1 LIAALLFFL
10 TLGAAFASPTAAPS
24 TAPEPPQQKPVWEY
38 AKELELT
45 DKQVTDIKAVAQD
58 LENVM
63 KTSQQK
69 LQSLN
74 HDLVDEVETEVPM
87 DLIKGTLEQIAA
99 VQIVAQMANIRTSRA
114 IIHILTPQQLSKW
127 RAMQAQVA
135 P

>member
-1 LIAALLFFL
+1 M
-10 TLGAAFASPTAAPS
+10 
-24 TAPEPPQQKPVWEY
+24 WEY
-38 AKELELT
+38 AKELDLT